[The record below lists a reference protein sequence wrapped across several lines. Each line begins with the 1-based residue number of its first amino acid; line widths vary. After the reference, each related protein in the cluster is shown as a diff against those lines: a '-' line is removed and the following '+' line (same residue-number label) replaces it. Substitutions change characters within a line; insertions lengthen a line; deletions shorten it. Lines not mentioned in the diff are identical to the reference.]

1 MTNAQK
7 EFNEWNLAKLDGM
20 IEGLMAQRTITKDV
34 CQRLKELLHDIET
47 YTHRLEYELKP
58 KEPVVTPV

>member
-1 MTNAQK
+1 MINEGAK
-7 EFNEWNLAKLDGM
+7 SFNEWNIAKLEGV

-47 YTHRLEYELKP
+47 YTHRLEHEL

>member
-1 MTNAQK
+1 MINEGAK
-7 EFNEWNLAKLDGM
+7 SFNEWNLAKLDGM
-20 IEGLMAQRTITKDV
+20 IEGLTSQRVLTKDV

-47 YTHRLEYELKP
+47 YTHRLENEL